1 MTSLGSYAKT
11 GTLDCNTL
19 VTNDIK
25 TNGNVLTSVY
35 NQLILSAVETVEATL
50 APLKNW
56 IIDTR
61 IGGKGVSINSTTGQ
75 IKVSETGVYMVN
87 FSAQLNNANNFTNL
101 DVQLNKTP
109 KGGTSTLQ
117 IQESYNDSGSQAS
130 ARISRATMNLSFL
143 LKIDDVDDSFDLE
156 TRVSGILTGSTST
169 AIVSGTVAQIIKIF

>member
-19 VTNDIK
+19 VTNNIK

-35 NQLILSAVETVEATL
+35 NQLILSAVETVGETN

-56 IIDTR
+56 IIDPTV
-61 IGGKGVSINSTTGQ
+61 GGKGITINSTTGQ
-75 IKVSETGVYMVN
+75 IKVGETGLYMIN
-87 FSAQLNNANNFTNL
+87 FSAQLANAQNFTST

-117 IQESYNDSGSQAS
+117 INSSYRDTATQTTALTAS
-130 ARISRATMNLSFL
+130 TMTLSFI

-156 TRVSGILTGSTST
+156 TKVTGIVTGTTST
-169 AIVSGTVAQIIKIF
+169 ATPAGTVAQIIKIL